1 MKKCINL
8 WSFPGDFTLEQ
19 CLDTAVKAGFPAV
32 EPNFSAS
39 GALSMESPDGEW
51 LAARAMAQD
60 KGLELSSLSA
70 GVYWSAPPTHDDP
83 AVRAQALNLV
93 RRQLEA
99 AALLGVGAVLVVP
112 GAVGAEFAG
121 VNPVRYDVAYERA
134 MEFVA
139 KAEPHARACGVV
151 LGVENVWNKF
161 LLSPLEMRAFVG
173 AANSPFVQAY
183 FDVGNVV
190 LFGYPEQWIDIL
202 GSRIARVH
210 IKDFKRDVG
219 TLAGFCDLLA
229 GDVNWPVVMAALRAA
244 GYDGYLTAEM
254 GGYRHAAD
262 QIVYNTSAAMDRIL
276 KL

>member
-39 GALSMESPDGEW
+39 GNLSMESPDSEW

-60 KGLELSSLSA
+60 KGVELSSLSA

-83 AVRAQALNLV
+83 AVRARALDLV

-99 AALLGVGAVLVVP
+99 AALLGVGAILVVP
-112 GAVGAEFAG
+112 GVVQDASNG
-121 VNPVRYDVAYERA
+121 PQVRYDAAWDRA

-161 LLSPLEMRAFVG
+161 LLSPLEMRAFVD

-183 FDVGNVV
+183 FDVGNVL

-229 GDVNWPVVMAALRAA
+229 GDVNWAAVMAALRAA
-244 GYDGYLTAEM
+244 GYDSYLTAEM